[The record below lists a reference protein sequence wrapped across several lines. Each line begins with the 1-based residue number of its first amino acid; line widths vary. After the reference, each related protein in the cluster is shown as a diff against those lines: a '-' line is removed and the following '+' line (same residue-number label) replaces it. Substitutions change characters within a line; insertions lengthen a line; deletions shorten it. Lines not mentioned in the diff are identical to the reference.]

1 MVSKATK
8 IRLGIFIT
16 IGSLLIIVFAAVVAG
31 SKLVQRRDV
40 YYIQFENFS
49 VTGLQVGGIV
59 NYQGIRVGRVDNI
72 KIDPKDVNKIIVTI
86 SIERGTPIKEDT
98 EAVLLYTGITGLKAV
113 EIRGGT
119 NASRRLKNKSFIKA
133 GTTKLD
139 DISDKAM
146 SIIEKIDMIAS
157 NINELTSSQNRQN
170 IAKILSETS
179 LLIAS
184 TRENLSTTMLSLSR
198 VSNNVA
204 DLTQGLGDN
213 IDEVTANLTKNM
225 DALTKSSTNTIDD
238 LSKTSNESLIKLTN
252 TLNEQLLSITNNLN
266 SSIDEIT
273 AQSTLLINDT
283 RLQVNNVGGHADEM
297 VLETTKQITTLSNN
311 LNGSISEVN
320 TLLNSPDFKALVA
333 NLNTL
338 SAQLSQA
345 NLSGMVTDL
354 SSTLQKAGVLMSSLN
369 RLVIRSQ
376 GNLQDTLDSL
386 AEASENLNEFSRQI
400 ADTPSILLRGN

>member
-31 SKLVQRRDV
+31 SRLVERRDI
-40 YYIQFENFS
+40 YFIQFENFS
-49 VTGLQVGGIV
+49 VTGLQVGGTV
-59 NYQGIRVGRVDNI
+59 NYQGIKVGRVDDI
-72 KIDPKDVNKIIVTI
+72 KIDPKDINKIIVTI
-86 SIERGTPIKEDT
+86 SIERGTPIKQDT

-119 NASRRLKNKSFIKA
+119 NASPRLKNKSFIKA
-133 GTTKLD
+133 GSTMLD
-139 DISDKAM
+139 NISDKAM
-146 SIIEKIDMIAS
+146 SIIEKIDLIAS
-157 NINELTSSQNRQN
+157 NINDLTNSQNRQN
-170 IAKILSETS
+170 IASILSETS

-204 DLTQGLGDN
+204 ELTEGLSDN
-213 IDEVTANLTKNM
+213 IDAVTSNLTKNM
-225 DALTKSSTNTIDD
+225 DAITQSGTNNIEDV
-238 LSKTSNESLIKLTN
+238 SKTTNASLIKLTN
-252 TLNEQLLSITNNLN
+252 TLNDQLIEITTNLN

-273 AQSTLLINDT
+273 AQSSKLIDDS
-283 RLQVNNVGGHADEM
+283 RMQVNTVGTHADEL
-297 VLETTKQITTLSNN
+297 VLETTRQITSLSTN
-311 LNGSISEVN
+311 LNNSIDGVN

-354 SSTLQKAGVLMSSLN
+354 SSTLQKAGVLISSLN
-369 RLVIRSQ
+369 RVVIRSQ

>member
-31 SKLVQRRDV
+31 SKLVQRRDI

-59 NYQGIRVGRVDNI
+59 NYQGIRVGRVDDI

-86 SIERGTPIKEDT
+86 SVERGTPIKEDT

-119 NASRRLKNKSFIKA
+119 NASRKLKNKSFIKA

-157 NINELTSSQNRQN
+157 NINDLTSAQNRQN
-170 IAKILSETS
+170 ISKILSETS

-184 TRENLSTTMLSLSR
+184 TRENLASTMLSLSR

-213 IDEVTANLTKNM
+213 IDEVTSNLTKNM
-225 DALTKSSTNTIDD
+225 DALTQSSTRNIDNI
-238 LSKTSNESLIKLTN
+238 SQTSNESLIKLTN
-252 TLNEQLLSITNNLN
+252 TLNDQLLAITNNLN

-273 AQSTLLINDT
+273 SQSTLLINDT

-311 LNGSISEVN
+311 LNGSIAEVN
-320 TLLNSPDFKALVA
+320 TLLNSPEFKALVG
-333 NLNTL
+333 NLSAL

-354 SSTLQKAGVLMSSLN
+354 SSTLQKAGVLMTSLN